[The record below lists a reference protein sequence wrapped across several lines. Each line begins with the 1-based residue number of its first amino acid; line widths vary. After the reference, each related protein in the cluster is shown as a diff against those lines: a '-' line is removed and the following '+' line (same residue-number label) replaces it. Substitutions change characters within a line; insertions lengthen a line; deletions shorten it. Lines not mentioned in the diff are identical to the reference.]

1 MVREEEEEQLK
12 QRELGSSDPELE
24 FESPEVVKCWRA
36 RGGHTDPEL
45 GSIRECCLSVEQ
57 WMSEC
62 EVRKELRSSVE
73 EPERVSGSSV
83 RVSRA
88 GSLVIPGLDL
98 EPAECAHPEPEA

>member
-24 FESPEVVKCWRA
+24 LESPEVVKCWRA
-36 RGGHTDPEL
+36 RGGHTDLEL
-45 GSIRECCLSVEQ
+45 GCIRECCPSVEQ

-73 EPERVSGSSV
+73 EPERVF
-83 RVSRA
+83 RK
-88 GSLVIPGLDL
+88 
-98 EPAECAHPEPEA
+98 